1 MRCALLTVL
10 CVSGI
15 VCQSWFAS
23 AEGTWSERLGLL
35 FRDDCQEDVGLR
47 GLFVWLVA
55 WATRRGQQRSGHCES
70 REIRCRADQTMTGLQ
85 VRYARLEKGDRDLYD
100 FKTRCAATWQSWL
113 GMRIAEHSDHEE
125 AEASICA
132 SGSSVTGVQVMR
144 GRNDRRDWDYYNF
157 RLRCG
162 KQWSE
167 PLGLAFDGLRETR
180 SATCPSGSAVAGLRV
195 HRGFQDWGDLCQ
207 ILFEPCLFMVALAPS
222 HDSTTIA
229 LRVLRDTY
237 EFQLFCTTPA
247 DKADKPR
254 SGRRSAEHLP
264 PDSTRKT
271 KKGGRGTEREKTP
284 GRSKAPSYSA
294 SAFGSRAADFE
305 AAAEEVRREMR
316 IQADKAAAQSV
327 KDEL

>member
-1 MRCALLTVL
+1 
-10 CVSGI
+10 
-15 VCQSWFAS
+15 
-23 AEGTWSERLGLL
+23 LL

-70 REIRCRADQTMTGLQ
+70 REMRCRADQTMTGLQ

-125 AEASICA
+125 AEAAICA

-195 HRGFQDWGDLCQ
+195 HRGFQDWGDL
-207 ILFEPCLFMVALAPS
+207 
-222 HDSTTIA
+222 
-229 LRVLRDTY
+229 DTY